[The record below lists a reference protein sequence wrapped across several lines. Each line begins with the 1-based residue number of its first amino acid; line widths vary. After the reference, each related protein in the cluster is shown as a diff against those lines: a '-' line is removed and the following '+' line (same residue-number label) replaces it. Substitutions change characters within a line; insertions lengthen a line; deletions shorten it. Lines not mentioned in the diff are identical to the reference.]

1 MENLLRELRFA
12 ARYLV
17 RRGGASV
24 TAVLALAIGVGA
36 ATTVF
41 SVLYGVLL
49 RPLPYPD
56 SERIVALSQINPKG
70 QRMRNMSGPNF
81 DDLRLQTRSF
91 AAMAV
96 YGGWVQ
102 SVSGGN
108 ESVRA
113 GVAVVSEEFFD
124 VLRTPPLI
132 GRLFTAEEHA
142 EGAAPVALVGH
153 GFWQRTLG
161 ARSDLDS
168 VQLRIGERLYA
179 VVGVLPPGPALP
191 VGMEI
196 WTPSALLP
204 KNTSRTAHNWRAI
217 ARLRPGVSLESA
229 RADAS
234 QVARRL
240 REQYRDDTLMA
251 DADVLTLREAQVGGS
266 RQTLLLLFGAV
277 GFLLLVACANV
288 ANMLLAQAT
297 VRQGELMLRVAIGAS
312 RGQILR
318 QLLCETLL
326 LSLLGGGLGVLLAA
340 WGVPT
345 LLSLE
350 PGKLPRVQ
358 DVGLSREVL
367 LFSLGVSLSTALA
380 LGLATALRA
389 ASKAP
394 GGMALGGRAAAG
406 PANRRLL
413 EGLVA
418 SQVAATAALLI
429 GAGLLGRS
437 LQRVMEVDPGF
448 RGESVVAVD
457 VALAPGNTPERLL
470 ARARFHDE
478 MLERLR
484 ALPGVRQVGAAST
497 VPLAG
502 GGADG
507 TYLATDAEIKNFDD
521 FKRLMKDP
529 SVAGQAEF
537 RVASEGYFKTLR
549 IPLRRGRF
557 FDAQDTQDAP
567 HVALISESFA
577 RKQWGGADPIGRR
590 VQFGN
595 MDGDLRPFTIVGVV
609 GDVREYGLDA
619 GVRPTLYGSTRQRRH
634 AISSLTFVA
643 QAEGDARAFVSAA
656 RSVVRGLDPE
666 IPPRF
671 RTIAEIRQASLAD
684 RRFTL
689 LLLGLFGAGALSLA
703 ALGIYGVT
711 SYSVA
716 ARTREVG
723 IRMALGAQPRQVLRM
738 VLLEG
743 SRPALLGALFGVMLA
758 LLLSRLLA
766 GLLFETAPADPA
778 TLVAVALTLG
788 AVSTTSGLLPALRA
802 ARVDPAVTLR
812 GE

>member
-1 MENLLRELRFA
+1 MMETWLRELRFA
-12 ARYLV
+12 LRYLL
-17 RRGGASV
+17 RSRGATLS
-24 TAVLALAIGVGA
+24 AVLALGIGVGA

-56 SERIVALSQINPKG
+56 SERIVALAQISPKG
-70 QRMRNMSGPNF
+70 QRMGNMSEPNF
-81 DDLRLQTRSF
+81 DDLRAQTRSF

-96 YGGWVQ
+96 YAGWVQ

-108 ESVRA
+108 EPVRA
-113 GVAVVSEEFFD
+113 GVAVVSDAFFD

-132 GRLFTAEEHA
+132 GRLFTAEEQA

-153 GFWQRTLG
+153 GFWRRMLG
-161 ARSDLDS
+161 ARSDLDKL
-168 VQLRIGERLYA
+168 QLRIGERVYA

-191 VGMEI
+191 AGTEI
-196 WTPSALLP
+196 WTSKALLP

-217 ARLRPGVSLESA
+217 ARLRAGVTLDAA
-229 RADAS
+229 RAEAS
-234 QVARRL
+234 LVARRL
-240 REQYRDDTLMA
+240 RELHRDDTWMA
-251 DADVLTLREAQVGGS
+251 DADVRTLREAQVGGS

-297 VRQGELMLRVAIGAS
+297 VREGELMLRVAIGAS

-367 LFSLGVSLSTALA
+367 LFSLGVSLLTAVG
-380 LGLATALRA
+380 LGLATAIRA
-389 ASKAP
+389 ARKAP
-394 GGMALGGRAAAG
+394 GGAMALGGRAAAS

-448 RGESVVAVD
+448 HGESVVAVD

-470 ARARFHDE
+470 ARVRFHDE

-484 ALPGVRQVGAAST
+484 ALPGVREVGAAST

-507 TYLATDAEIKNFDD
+507 TYLATDAEVRNFDD
-521 FKRLMKDP
+521 FGRLMKDP

-537 RVASEGYFKTLR
+537 RVASEGYFRTLG
-549 IPLRRGRF
+549 IPLLRGRL
-557 FDAQDTQDAP
+557 FDVQDTEDAP
-567 HVALISESFA
+567 HAALVSESFA
-577 RKQWGGADPIGRR
+577 KKQWGGADPIGRR

-634 AISSLTFVA
+634 AIASLSFVA
-643 QAEGDARAFVSAA
+643 RADGDANAFVSAA
-656 RSVVRGLDPE
+656 RAVVRGLDPE

-671 RTIAEIRQASLAD
+671 RTIAEIRRASLAD

-689 LLLGLFGAGALSLA
+689 LLLGCS
-703 ALGIYGVT
+703 
-711 SYSVA
+711 
-716 ARTREVG
+716 AR
-723 IRMALGAQPRQVLRM
+723 PRSRSRRSGSM
-738 VLLEG
+738 G
-743 SRPALLGALFGVMLA
+743 SRPTPSPHARARSACAWRSARVPGKSLHMILVEGARPA
-758 LLLSRLLA
+758 LA
-766 GLLFETAPADPA
+766 GAPWACSRRLGSRGSWRTCCTRSRRA
-778 TLVAVALTLG
+778 T
-788 AVSTTSGLLPALRA
+788 P
-802 ARVDPAVTLR
+802 
-812 GE
+812 